1 VTDTSQIVRPLPGDI
16 VPAPRKAQTANDQL
30 PVNKGIMTITAV
42 NPASPRCTSRLLLG
56 QGYHDDILAG
66 EDATLTTVNI
76 NNYTNNSMPAT
87 PFNIYALEGSD
98 GLSIDLRH
106 EVLNVPV
113 SFYMTPLPYEP
124 VTYLW
129 FTGVNN
135 IDGEL
140 VLYDAW
146 TDTERPIMDGIRID
160 IETPEVSHLDRY
172 YIRRPGYK
180 PSSEEE
186 GQVATSFESISSGEG
201 AIKIIKDNHV
211 FILRDGHIYTV
222 LGQKWR

>member
-1 VTDTSQIVRPLPGDI
+1 
-16 VPAPRKAQTANDQL
+16 
-30 PVNKGIMTITAV
+30 
-42 NPASPRCTSRLLLG
+42 
-56 QGYHDDILAG
+56 
-66 EDATLTTVNI
+66 
-76 NNYTNNSMPAT
+76 MPAT

-98 GLSIDLRH
+98 GLSIDLRD
-106 EVLNVPV
+106 EVINVPV
-113 SFYMTPLPYEP
+113 SFYITPLPYEP

-146 TDTERPIMDGIRID
+146 EDTERPIMDGIRID
-160 IETPEVSHLDRY
+160 IETPQVSHLTRY
-172 YIRRPGYK
+172 YIRRPGYR
-180 PSSEEE
+180 PSSEED
-186 GQVATSFESISSGEG
+186 QPIATSLEATSTGET

-222 LGQKWR
+222 VGQKWR